1 MTTISI
7 YLCTYYVP
15 NHCADYPGL
24 GRNSSYELPQHLV
37 LTLTVA
43 FINDQFQCRLVYLTS
58 SQSVMLIANICTE
71 FILCQVLGVS
81 TKHVLTYLIFTAML
95 GDKYLLFYH
104 YPYFYIQRNWST
116 ETLNCPRNFS
126 QTKNERKLS

>member
-24 GRNSSYELPQHLV
+24 GRNSSYELSQHLV

-58 SQSVMLIANICTE
+58 SQAVMLIANICTE
-71 FILCQVLGVS
+71 FILCQVLGIS
-81 TKHVLTYLIFTAML
+81 TKHVLTYLIFTATL
-95 GDKYLLFYH
+95 GDKYLLLSLSLFLY
-104 YPYFYIQRNWST
+104 
-116 ETLNCPRNFS
+116 
-126 QTKNERKLS
+126 TKKLKHRGIKLPKKFFPN